1 MKDNKSVMAYIV
13 SRIKM
18 MMGQG
23 QLATGQYD
31 RELFEHKEYERMEG
45 VAKAFYTLANSF
57 SKFSENLFAP
67 VEEKAEDSWEYTP
80 EKFQTVCTPLDKMNL
95 LLAQK
100 NDENRYMIA
109 RQLTEMADILSHTA
123 KDTYGIEELTQTL
136 ENRLYRA
143 LKAMNVKVAGVRV
156 IRRAGQGMEVYAN
169 ICAKKNNCILTKEIA
184 RGLSTVCKCHLV
196 PGRESKMVIYR
207 NYVKVNFVEDVNYN
221 ILYGACKRIKTGE
234 KVSGDNFSIIE
245 NTNGK
250 AVMALSDGMG
260 SGVMACRESEMV
272 LDLLE
277 QFLEAGF
284 EKETAVRMINSCM
297 CFGQESQMYS
307 TMDISEINLNTGQ
320 CEFLKAGASYSFI
333 KRENKVEP
341 ISCATLPPGLFSKL
355 EFDSVGE
362 KLYDGDYVIM
372 ISDGVMDAI
381 IDEHPEQILADMI
394 LRMPKQNPAKMA
406 EYVIKEIEQDYGCYF
421 QDDVTVLVCGIW
433 NKR

>member
-1 MKDNKSVMAYIV
+1 MKDYKSVVAGIASRVRMA
-13 SRIKM
+13 
-18 MMGQG
+18 MGEG
-23 QLATGQYD
+23 QLATGKYD
-31 RELFEHKEYERMEG
+31 REMFEHREYEKMEG

-67 VEEKAEDSWEYTP
+67 LDIQMGDGEESVVEEAKVPY
-80 EKFQTVCTPLDKMNL
+80 TPLDKMNL

-100 NDENRYMIA
+100 NDENRYMIT

-156 IRRAGQGMEVYAN
+156 IRRAGKGIEVYAN

-184 RGLSTVCKCHLV
+184 RGLSSVCKCHLV

-221 ILYGACKRIKTGE
+221 ILYGACKRMKTGE

-284 EKETAVRMINSCM
+284 EKETAVSMINSCM
-297 CFGQESQMYS
+297 CFGQGSQMYS
-307 TMDISEINLNTGQ
+307 TMDISEIDLNTGQ
-320 CEFLKAGASYSFI
+320 CEFLKAGASYGFI
-333 KRENKVEP
+333 KRENKVVKIP
-341 ISCATLPPGLFSKL
+341 SATLPPGLFSKL
-355 EFDSVGE
+355 EFDSVKE
-362 KLYDGDYVIM
+362 KLYDGDYIIM
-372 ISDGVMDAI
+372 ISDGVVDAI
-381 IDEHPEQILADMI
+381 IDEHPEQILTDMI
-394 LRMPKQNPAKMA
+394 LHMPKQNPLKMA
-406 EYVIKEIEQDYGCYF
+406 EYIIQEIEQDYGCYY
-421 QDDVTVLVCGIW
+421 QDDLTVLVCGIW